1 MIKVLVCANSTVEL
15 TRLEAAVRSAPSL
28 ELVGSSLGRS
38 GLRQQLADTQTD
50 VLLECSVLDD
60 LEESRLPDLDSNG
73 VARVLLVAE
82 SEFALAL
89 AAIQTVDPPFR
100 GVLPMWATAREIQTA
115 IEAAASGLLV
125 FHPDMAEHLAKTSDT
140 APRASGASLWQ
151 QLSPRESEILNLLAA
166 GLGNKEIALRL
177 KISDHT
183 VKFHV
188 TSIFNKLSASS
199 RTEAVAVGIRRGL
212 IVL

>member
-1 MIKVLVCANSTVEL
+1 
-15 TRLEAAVRSAPSL
+15 
-28 ELVGSSLGRS
+28 
-38 GLRQQLADTQTD
+38 
-50 VLLECSVLDD
+50 
-60 LEESRLPDLDSNG
+60 
-73 VARVLLVAE
+73 
-82 SEFALAL
+82 LAL

-125 FHPDMAEHLAKTSDT
+125 FHPDMAEHLAKPSDT
-140 APRASGASLWQ
+140 ARASGASLGQ